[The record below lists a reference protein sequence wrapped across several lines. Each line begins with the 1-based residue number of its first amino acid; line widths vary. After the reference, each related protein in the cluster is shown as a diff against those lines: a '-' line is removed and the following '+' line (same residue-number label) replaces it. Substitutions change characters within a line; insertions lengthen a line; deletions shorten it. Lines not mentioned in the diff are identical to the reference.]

1 MLVPREQLDIFIRFQ
16 PPVLQHVIL
25 VVDEHVVVLE
35 RTFHDIL
42 ERLFGTV
49 RRELLE
55 FVCAFVSRN
64 IGA

>member
-1 MLVPREQLDIFIRFQ
+1 MLVPGEQLDIFIRFQ

-55 FVCAFVSRN
+55 FMSAFVSGN